1 MKYKKLAA
9 IFAGL
14 VVASTTQAAIF
25 YDAMDIPAW
34 AESSIE
40 SVEEAGIMTGYADRT
55 FRPTATINR
64 AEALVIL
71 FRTKNIDYN
80 NVEYARNFTDVPRD
94 AWFSAAVNQAVAEGW
109 IEGFDDGT
117 FRPGN
122 TINAAEWATLL
133 QRAFDLP
140 VEEDAIP
147 NLNDVPSQAWFAE
160 PVFSLYSNDL
170 IRNPRSLSYHP
181 EEGLSRAEAAWAIAT
196 ILRMPRLM
204 GTSQSND
211 FSEQDGARYVDSR
224 RVAYPRGSDFNSN
237 LQGYE
242 STRQELVLVGDGSAE
257 PVGVRPSTDWVTVG
271 VVRMK
276 NNMTDPAS
284 LNSIEFKTRFE
295 SSGVGPADYFEA
307 RIMGPGIDRIVQGSR
322 TGTYFF
328 SGVGLD
334 FNPGEE
340 VVIRVKIKA
349 MDDKS
354 FYTKAGEGTVSIES
368 ADGSMYSTF
377 SSGSEHSGSTVVRS
391 LPIKFEERRVGVILF
406 EP

>member
-14 VVASTTQAAIF
+14 AVATTTQAAIF
-25 YDAMDIPAW
+25 YDAIEIPSW
-34 AESSIE
+34 AESAIE
-40 SVEEAGIMTGYADRT
+40 SVEDAGIMTGYADRT
-55 FRPTATINR
+55 FRPNTTINR

-71 FRTKNIDYN
+71 FRTQDIDYDS
-80 NVEYARNFTDVPRD
+80 VTYARNFTDVPRD
-94 AWFSAAVNQAVAEGW
+94 AWFAAAVNKAVEEGW

-122 TINAAEWATLL
+122 TINNAEWATLL
-133 QRAFDLP
+133 LRAFDLP
-140 VEEDAIP
+140 ADIDDAP
-147 NLNDVPSQAWFAE
+147 ALNDVPSHAWFAE
-160 PVFSLYSNDL
+160 AVFSQYTNGLV
-170 IRNPRSLSYHP
+170 RNPRSLNFRP
-181 EEGLSRAEAAWAIAT
+181 GEEVSRAEAAWTIST

-211 FSEQDGARYVDSR
+211 FSEQEGARYVDSR
-224 RVAYPRGSDFNSN
+224 RVAYPRGSDFNPN

-242 STRQELVLVGDGSAE
+242 STRQELVLVGDGGDD
-257 PVGVRPSTDWVTVG
+257 PVGIRPSTDWTTVG

-276 NNMTDPAS
+276 NNMTDPVS

-307 RIMGPGIDRIVQGSR
+307 RILGPGIDRIVPGSR

-328 SGVGLD
+328 SGVSLYLE
-334 FNPGEE
+334 PEE
-340 VVIRVKIKA
+340 EAVVRLKIKA
-349 MDDKS
+349 MEGKS
-354 FYTKAGEGTVSIES
+354 FYTKSGEGLVSIES
-368 ADGSMYSTF
+368 ADGLMYGTF
-377 SSGSEHSGSTVVRS
+377 SEGSEHSGSTSVRS
-391 LPIKFEERRVGVILF
+391 LPIKFEERRVGTILF